1 MFLINLGS
9 YQIRDN
15 LKFLINL
22 GWMIYDKYEN
32 LDKVDIFCLGAAS
45 YELIRGTPFPDSGP
59 HFANIKEGRITLLPR
74 CPMQFQ
80 SLIKV

>member
-32 LDKVDIFCLGAAS
+32 LDKVDIFCLGAAI

-59 HFANIKEGRITLLPR
+59 HFANIRGQNHIT
-74 CPMQFQ
+74 
-80 SLIKV
+80 SKVPNAVSEFD